1 MEITFK
7 STDILSISEAAKQLG
22 ITRMTLYRWIDK
34 GKIQSL
40 MFGGYRAIPVVE
52 VERLNAERGG

>member
-40 MFGGYRAIPVVE
+40 MFGGYRAIPVEE
-52 VERLNAERGG
+52 VERLKAAEK

>member
-7 STDILSISEAAKQLG
+7 STDILSISEAAQQLG

>member
-34 GKIQSL
+34 GKVQSL
-40 MFGGYRAIPVVE
+40 MFGGYRAIPVAE
-52 VERLNAERGG
+52 VERLKAARQ

>member
-40 MFGGYRAIPVVE
+40 MFGVYRAIPVVE